1 MEERDVRV
9 EDRDVRVNK
18 TETKEDRGLVASTF
32 IKYTAYLIIFF
43 GIIWFIISY
52 LLPML
57 P

>member
-43 GIIWFIISY
+43 GIIWLIISY